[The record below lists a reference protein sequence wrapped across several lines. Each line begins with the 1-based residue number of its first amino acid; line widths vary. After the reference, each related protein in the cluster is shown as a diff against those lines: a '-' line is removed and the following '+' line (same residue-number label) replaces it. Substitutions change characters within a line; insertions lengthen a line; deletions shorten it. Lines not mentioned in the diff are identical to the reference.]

1 MGEPAD
7 NLERFAEAALEVAS
21 GDVANDNGPALGP
34 GLSFETLVTHRD
46 LAAFRASPTQL
57 ALIRSADGRGDE
69 VQLPPDRMLFHFN
82 QERLPSGRPRLV
94 VLRTG
99 VRAGKS
105 FLAAMALLLSVL
117 TCTFRRAPLEHEV
130 ADPDG
135 MVGVRKGEFV
145 RALIVAPVMEL
156 SKAVLY
162 HLVGTMQ
169 SSPRLAKLLVKV
181 GSNFCVIRREDGHNV
196 LVKLV
201 AASGGG
207 TNLRST
213 WLAGVVFDEGAFFDE
228 DGKAVTLKDQ
238 LRAAMARLLKGA
250 QAWVPSSPWNDSDP
264 FHELFE
270 RHFGKPGHAL
280 AFHSDSR
287 SMNPTLDPDEEQA
300 ERERDPDNAA
310 REYDAVPLPTG
321 SSLFFPP
328 DALVKSVNKDREM
341 YLAPLRGVAHSAASD
356 LGLRKNSSAVATAR
370 FEGGK
375 VRLAYHEELRPER
388 GASLKPSA
396 TCAHVARK
404 ALAYG
409 CRTVRGDIHYA
420 DTAKE
425 EFEKLRGEGHEI
437 YYDEWTP
444 RAEATTAMFTEFRR
458 RMQEGLVELPN
469 DPRLLGQ
476 LKAVT
481 WKAMEGGVIKVLLPK
496 QGQTHGDLAQVVV
509 SACTMVEI
517 PTPGG
522 VASIKDY
529 TFSADYRFGRGRGFG

>member
-1 MGEPAD
+1 MFAAAPAVD
-7 NLERFAEAALEVAS
+7 PFAQAAAAAAEAVREALGA
-21 GDVANDNGPALGP
+21 ANDNGPALGP

-57 ALIRSADGRGDE
+57 ALIRSADGRGDAVE
-69 VQLPPDRMLFHFN
+69 LPRDRMLFHFG

-117 TCTFRRAPLEHEV
+117 TCTFRREPLEHEI

-135 MVGVRKGEFV
+135 LVGVRKGEFV

-169 SSPRLAKLLVKV
+169 SSERLSKLLVKV
-181 GSNFCVIRREDGHNV
+181 GSNFCVIRREDGHKV

-270 RHFGKPGHAL
+270 KHFGKPGHAL

-287 SMNPTLDPDEEQA
+287 SMNPTLDREEEQA

-310 REYDAVPLPTG
+310 REYDAVPLPSS
-321 SSLFFPP
+321 SSLFLPP
-328 DALVKSVNKDREM
+328 DALARAINATR
-341 YLAPLRGVAHSAASD
+341 PLHLDPLPEVTHYAGCD
-356 LGLRKNSSAVATAR
+356 LGFRKNSSALAISR
-370 FEGGK
+370 YEDER
-375 VRLAYHEELRPER
+375 VRLAYHEERVPQK
-388 GASLKPSA
+388 GASLKPSEVCRSFA
-396 TCAHVARK
+396 ETALGYGARSVK
-404 ALAYG
+404 
-409 CRTVRGDIHYA
+409 GDLHYA
-420 DTAKE
+420 DTAHE
-425 EFEKLRGEGHEI
+425 EFDKVEVNGDGIVYL
-437 YYDEWTP
+437 EWNPSADNQTD
-444 RAEATTAMFTEFRR
+444 AFTEFKRR
-458 RMQEGLVELPN
+458 LAEGVIELPN
-469 DPRLLGQ
+469 DPKLINQ

-481 WKAMEGGVIKVLLPK
+481 SRPLPGGRVQVQLPK
-496 QGQTHGDLAQVVV
+496 QGRTHGDVAMAVVLSMVQVQIG
-509 SACTMVEI
+509 E
-517 PTPGG
+517 PDYDDHRP
-522 VASIKDY
+522 IK
-529 TFSADYRFGRGRGFG
+529 AGRRRW